1 MNISNS
7 KKGQAEN
14 YFTVVTYLFGFGFLS
29 MLGLVIYDALIDV
42 FSSVSY
48 WDADMQAATNSFTFT
63 MHTFDYIIVLVMII
77 LIIGVGITSYKLA
90 APPIFFVITFLMA
103 GFYGLVSYFFN
114 YVFQQIV
121 SQTVFES
128 TLAYFPRTILIC
140 TNLHWV
146 MLAAIIIGSITLY
159 AKKDQGQY
167 T

>member
-1 MNISNS
+1 MNTLTS

-14 YFTVVTYLFGFGFLS
+14 YFAVITYLFAFGFLS
-29 MLGLVIYDALIDV
+29 ILGLVIYDALIGV
-42 FSSVSY
+42 FSGISY
-48 WDADMQAATNSFTFT
+48 WDADMINATNSFTFT
-63 MHTFDYIIVLVMII
+63 LHMFDYIMVLVLIV
-77 LIIGVGITSYKLA
+77 LIIGVGITSYKIA
-90 APPIFFVITFLMA
+90 APPVFFVITFIMA

-114 YVFQQIV
+114 YVFQEIV
-121 SQTVFES
+121 SQSVFES
-128 TLAYFPRTILIC
+128 ALAYFPRTILIC